1 MKSADPSPDDA
12 HRIPVWIVDNNKNF
26 CVVLSEALNRSKTV
40 RCTRYSFSCRS
51 AIQDLEQERER
62 PEVILLDIKMPEMSG
77 LEALPRFKKLS
88 PQTKIVMLTSYDFD
102 RDIQTA
108 IERGAS
114 GYLLKSATPADV
126 IRAIETSRAG
136 GAPIDPMIAKRMMNT
151 FATPVP
157 PGSTH
162 NLSPREQ
169 EILRCLAEGVGTQEV
184 AKKFSISEYTV
195 ETHIRN
201 IFEKLGVHNR
211 HAMVA
216 KAIRERLI

>member
-1 MKSADPSPDDA
+1 
-12 HRIPVWIVDNNKNF
+12 
-26 CVVLSEALNRSKTV
+26 
-40 RCTRYSFSCRS
+40 
-51 AIQDLEQERER
+51 
-62 PEVILLDIKMPEMSG
+62 
-77 LEALPRFKKLS
+77 
-88 PQTKIVMLTSYDFD
+88 
-102 RDIQTA
+102 
-108 IERGAS
+108 
-114 GYLLKSATPADV
+114 
-126 IRAIETSRAG
+126 
-136 GAPIDPMIAKRMMNT
+136 MIAKRMMNT